1 MDTIFIHDLRVE
13 TRVGVY
19 AWEHELAQTLRID
32 VDLGLAS
39 LRAFETGELADAI
52 DYAEVVA
59 HVKAFAADHPHR
71 LLERFIEALAQSILA
86 TFRAASV
93 SLRVAKLG
101 ALPGVRE
108 IGVTIERRAAAAADL
123 APVKKR

>member
-19 AWEHELAQTLRID
+19 AWEQDLAQTLRID
-32 VDLGLAS
+32 AELGLAS
-39 LRAFETGELADAI
+39 SRAFETGALADAV
-52 DYAEVVA
+52 DYAAVVA
-59 HVKAFAADHPHR
+59 HVKAFASDHPHR
-71 LLERFIEALAQSILA
+71 LLERFAEALAQSILA
-86 TFRAASV
+86 SFRAASV

-108 IGVTIERRAAAAADL
+108 IGVSIERT
-123 APVKKR
+123 APKTAR

>member
-19 AWEHELAQTLRID
+19 AWEQQLAQTLRID

-71 LLERFIEALAQSILA
+71 LLERFTEALAQSILGA
-86 TFRAASV
+86 FRAASV

-101 ALPGVRE
+101 AVPGVRE
-108 IGVTIERRAAAAADL
+108 IGVSIERRAAAEAAP
-123 APVKKR
+123 APAKKR

>member
-19 AWEHELAQTLRID
+19 TWEQELAQTLRID

-71 LLERFIEALAQSILA
+71 LLERFTEALAQSILA

-108 IGVTIERRAAAAADL
+108 IGVSIERRAADPAAA
-123 APVKKR
+123 KKR